1 MISEQSNPIRVMV
14 LSNTLNTG
22 GAERFASCLLKGL
35 PSEGIEPQ
43 LVLLRPDIAYPLSE
57 SIPVHVLDYHAPR
70 DLPRAVWRLRYAI
83 SRVQPDVLLGVGTSV
98 NVVAGLALWS
108 MKSRPAWIARV
119 DTNLQ
124 RSDLR
129 LRRILLGYL
138 HRLADRIVAN
148 SQGLQRTLAAASP
161 RLKTKIITRYNPVAF
176 DEIETMS
183 RSVPPWRRS
192 DQVPLLVTAGRAHQ
206 AKRWD
211 ILLETFAKVVKIQ
224 AAELALCGAGPM
236 LEALQE
242 QARRLNL
249 THCVHFLGHCDN
261 PFSILAQADLFI
273 LSSEAEGLPNA
284 LIEAQGLGLCAVA
297 TRCAFGPEEIMAHGR
312 TGLLTAV
319 NDSDAMARA
328 INTLLA
334 DDGKRICMGAEAK
347 VKVRRQFDFQ
357 ARCRQWEALIR
368 QVAAGRGMG
377 TVQV

>member
-1 MISEQSNPIRVMV
+1 MILEQTNPIRVMV
-14 LSNTLNTG
+14 LSNSLNIG
-22 GAERFASCLLKGL
+22 GAERFASGLLKGL
-35 PSEGIEPQ
+35 SSANIGFH
-43 LVLLRPDIAYPLSE
+43 LVVLRSDIAYPLSE

-70 DLPRAVWRLRYAI
+70 DLPRAVWRLRHAI
-83 SRVQPDVLLGVGTSV
+83 RGVQPDVLLGVGTSV
-98 NVVAGLALWS
+98 NLVAGLALLF

-129 LRRILLGYL
+129 LRRILLG
-138 HRLADRIVAN
+138 HIHQMADRIVAN
-148 SQGLQRTLAAASP
+148 SQGLQRALAAASP

-183 RSVPPWRRS
+183 RSAPPWRRS
-192 DQVPLLVTAGRAHQ
+192 NQVPLLVTAGRAHQ

-211 ILLETFAKVVKIQ
+211 VLLEAFAKVVKTQ
-224 AAELALCGAGPM
+224 PAELALCGDGPM
-236 LEALQE
+236 LKALQD

-284 LIEAQGLGLCAVA
+284 LIEAQAMGLCAVA

-319 NDSDAMARA
+319 NDSDAMAGA
-328 INTLLA
+328 ITTLLA
-334 DDGKRICMGAEAK
+334 DDNLRIRMGAEAK
-347 VKVRRQFDFQ
+347 AKVRRQFDFQ

-368 QVAAGRGMG
+368 QVVSEKGMG
-377 TVQV
+377 TADH